1 MADIMDNPDGI
12 GEAKFQDAKCID
24 RIRLFIK
31 VDKDNISEVSC
42 ISDGCKAV
50 REAAAFLVNSLK
62 DKSLKNLKIDLK
74 TIKIKHAFET
84 AEKALKRTLDN
95 YNQFKKDPLDEIISM
110 TQKYDEGYLPR
121 DSRYDFE
128 F

>member
-1 MADIMDNPDGI
+1 MPDLMDNPDGI

-50 REAAAFLVNSLK
+50 REAADFLVNSLK
-62 DKSLKNLKIDLK
+62 NKSLNNLKIDLK
-74 TIKIKHAFET
+74 EIKIKHAFET
-84 AEKALKRTLDN
+84 AEKALKRTIDN

-121 DSRYDFE
+121 DPRYDFE